1 MILLA
6 FAPILLMGQSI
17 KVGVRAGLD
26 FSTLYGPVE
35 SAESTGVSN
44 GFHFGVNVSRYFT
57 NSFGLR
63 LELLYQQK
71 GFRKEYNGVG
81 YYPIKLEDTN
91 LFYTEGNIDYILEVS
106 NAYASIPIT
115 AHIQPFSF
123 MEFFAGFS
131 ANFLINPVGSGTIDF
146 TSTSDPE
153 RLFYRQTLQYAY
165 YQDEAGM
172 EGTSVHRP
180 QVFVGEDIVSIPGAV
195 GAYHFLDSNDEKIFK
210 GFDISAIVG
219 TQIYVN
225 KSFYIGLRA
234 EYGFRDITND
244 RVDFSL
250 ESLSDTGGFKVN
262 DDKDHQVTLQ
272 ASVGFRF

>member
-1 MILLA
+1 
-6 FAPILLMGQSI
+6 MGQSV

-26 FSTLYGPVE
+26 FSTLNGPLE
-35 SAESTGVSN
+35 AAESFGLST

-63 LELLYQQK
+63 AELVYQQK

-81 YYPIKLEDTN
+81 YYPIKLNDSN
-91 LFYTEGNIDYILEVS
+91 SLFYTEGNIDYILEVS

-115 AHIQPFSF
+115 AHIQPFKF
-123 MEFFAGFS
+123 MEFFAGLS

-146 TSTSDPE
+146 TSTANPD
-153 RLFYRQTLQYAY
+153 RLFYRQTLQHAY

-172 EGTSVHRP
+172 QGTSSSNP
-180 QVFVGEDIVSIPGAV
+180 QVFVGEDIVTIPGAV
-195 GAYHFLDSNDEKIFK
+195 GAYYFLDSNDEKVFK
-210 GFDISAIVG
+210 GFDISAVVG
-219 TQIYVN
+219 TQVYVN

-234 EYGFRDITND
+234 EYGLRDVTND
-244 RVDFSL
+244 LVDFSL
-250 ESLSDTGGFKVN
+250 ESLSETGGFKVN
-262 DDKDHQVTLQ
+262 TDKDHQVTLE

>member
-1 MILLA
+1 
-6 FAPILLMGQSI
+6 MGQST

-26 FSTLYGPVE
+26 FSTLLGPQE
-35 SAESTGVSN
+35 AAETSGIST

-57 NSFGLR
+57 TSVGLR
-63 LELLYQQK
+63 MELLYQQK

-81 YYPIKLEDTN
+81 YYPIKLVDGN

-115 AHIQPFSF
+115 AHFQPASF
-123 MEFFAGFS
+123 IEFFAGLS

-146 TSTSDPE
+146 TSTSEPD

-165 YQDEAGM
+165 FQDVAG
-172 EGTSVHRP
+172 GTGNSVNSP
-180 QVFVGEDIVSIPGAV
+180 DVYVGDDVVSLPGAV
-195 GAYHFLDSNDEKIFK
+195 GAYYFLDSDNERIFR
-210 GFDISAIVG
+210 GFDVSAIIG
-219 TQIYVN
+219 TQVYIN
-225 KSFYIGLRA
+225 KSFYISLRA
-234 EYGFRDITND
+234 EYGFRDLTND
-244 RVDFSL
+244 AVDFSL

-262 DDKDHQVTLQ
+262 ADKDHQLSLQ